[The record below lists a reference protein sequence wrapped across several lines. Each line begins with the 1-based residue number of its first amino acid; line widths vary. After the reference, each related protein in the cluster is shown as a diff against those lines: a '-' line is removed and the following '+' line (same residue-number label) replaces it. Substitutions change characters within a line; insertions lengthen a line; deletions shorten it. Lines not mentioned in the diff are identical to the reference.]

1 MTYPR
6 LIAVAERNW
15 TKRADYKS
23 FLTRLKYFY
32 KILDMRKIAYSK
44 NPNPF
49 FLKGKFDMI
58 KFFVNALKKVDKE
71 NIKAQRATKKLLNQ
85 KYKSAQKERK

>member
-1 MTYPR
+1 
-6 LIAVAERNW
+6 
-15 TKRADYKS
+15 
-23 FLTRLKYFY
+23 
-32 KILDMRKIAYSK
+32 
-44 NPNPF
+44 
-49 FLKGKFDMI
+49 MI